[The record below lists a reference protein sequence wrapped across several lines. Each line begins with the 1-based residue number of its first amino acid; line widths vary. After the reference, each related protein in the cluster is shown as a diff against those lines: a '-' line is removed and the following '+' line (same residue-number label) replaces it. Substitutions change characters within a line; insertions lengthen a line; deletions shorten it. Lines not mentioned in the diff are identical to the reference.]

1 MGIHLVLSCYVLSCP
16 SDFAPV
22 SLAWHRQQRGIQKYL
37 RTCFI
42 IKRPD
47 SFFFF
52 PSYLSKQHCF
62 IACFIAMRCCCL
74 FIPFY
79 SVQPAW
85 RQFRSTL
92 SVTPFPPPFPPPP
105 QFPAVP
111 SVVAVYSTFCF
122 YLISAVW
129 LKRV

>member
-1 MGIHLVLSCYVLSCP
+1 MSNGYSSCLVWSCYVLSCP

-47 SFFFF
+47 SFFPL
-52 PSYLSKQHCF
+52 PSFHLSKQHCF
-62 IACFIAMRCCCL
+62 IACFIAMRCCYL

-85 RQFRSTL
+85 MQFRLTL
-92 SVTPFPPPFPPPP
+92 SVTPSPPPP
-105 QFPAVP
+105 PPPPHSPPFHQLQQYIAHF
-111 SVVAVYSTFCF
+111 F
-122 YLISAVW
+122 IWSA
-129 LKRV
+129 LFG